1 MEIKMSDK
9 VALAVIS
16 AISTG
21 IGALGAILF
30 NLIGYNKRVIEAIS

>member
-9 VALAVIS
+9 VALAIVS

-21 IGALGAILF
+21 IGALIIKLWG
-30 NLIGYNKRVIEAIS
+30 

>member
-9 VALAVIS
+9 VALAIIS

-21 IGALGAILF
+21 IGALIVTLWG
-30 NLIGYNKRVIEAIS
+30 

>member
-9 VALAVIS
+9 VALAIVS

-21 IGALGAILF
+21 IGALIVTLWG
-30 NLIGYNKRVIEAIS
+30 

>member
-1 MEIKMSDK
+1 MEIKLKMSDK

-21 IGALGAILF
+21 IGALIVTLWG
-30 NLIGYNKRVIEAIS
+30 

>member
-21 IGALGAILF
+21 IGALIIKLLG
-30 NLIGYNKRVIEAIS
+30 